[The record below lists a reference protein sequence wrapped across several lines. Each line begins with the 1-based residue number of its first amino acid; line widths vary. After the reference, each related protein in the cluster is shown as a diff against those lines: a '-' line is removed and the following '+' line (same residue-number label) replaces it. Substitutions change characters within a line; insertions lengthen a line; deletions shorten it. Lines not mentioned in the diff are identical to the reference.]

1 MRSAAHFGVR
11 SSKRRK
17 IHAAL
22 IRSID
27 TNRVLEQRM
36 ELGFAPTVREEIFCS
51 FCRRKLIMGLR
62 LPQLGDAAICWNSL
76 RIYEPLTFPLSNP
89 V

>member
-1 MRSAAHFGVR
+1 
-11 SSKRRK
+11 
-17 IHAAL
+17 
-22 IRSID
+22 
-27 TNRVLEQRM
+27 M